1 MAKGGRKKHRRGRK
15 LLWIGL
21 LGGAA
26 AAAYYFA
33 KQNQPGPCMQ
43 PMSPDERILVKD
55 EENLSGLG
63 TIMQALTTQLVEDAR
78 KAALLDTMDLVISIE
93 PTEQPETAI
102 TMTFSD
108 GYLVIEPG
116 VADRP
121 DLHVITDMESL
132 LKIAAMGTGMQALK
146 FMTGPEG
153 KKLAEKMLSGEMQVR
168 GLAAHPVGMLKF
180 SKFLAPG

>member
-1 MAKGGRKKHRRGRK
+1 MAKGGKKKKRGHK

-26 AAAYYFA
+26 AAAYYYA
-33 KQNQPGPCMQ
+33 KQHQPGPCVQ
-43 PMSPDERILVKD
+43 PMSPDERILIKD

-63 TIMQALTTQLVEDAR
+63 MIMQALTRQLVEDPR
-78 KAALLDTMDLVISIE
+78 KAAMLDTMDLVISIE

-108 GYLVIEPG
+108 GYIVIEPG
-116 VADRP
+116 VGDRP

-132 LKIAAMGTGMQALK
+132 LKIAAMGTGMQAVK

-153 KKLAEKMLSGEMQVR
+153 KKLAGKMFSKEMQVK
-168 GLAAHPVGMLKF
+168 GLAMHPVGMLKF